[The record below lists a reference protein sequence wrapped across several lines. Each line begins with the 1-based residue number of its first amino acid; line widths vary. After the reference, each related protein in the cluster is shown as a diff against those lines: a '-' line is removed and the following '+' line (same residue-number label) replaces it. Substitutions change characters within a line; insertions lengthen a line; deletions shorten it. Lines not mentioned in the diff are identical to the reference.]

1 MENSLKYQPY
11 IVSLGE
17 KLGPGYTIN
26 VAFKDKESNKVYEGL
41 CWLPEDEKY
50 EVALA
55 IEDAALEEKYHGQ
68 FSQHPDYILYIK
80 AITKQI
86 DRSEIFK

>member
-1 MENSLKYQPY
+1 MNNILKYQTY

-26 VAFKDKESNKVYEGL
+26 IAFKDLETNKVYEGL
-41 CWLPEDEKY
+41 YWLPEDEKIQ
-50 EVALA
+50 EALVV
-55 IEDAALEEKYHGQ
+55 EDAALEEKYHGQ
-68 FSQHPDYILYIK
+68 FSQHPHYISYIE